1 MDLNEINENQDGLF
15 IFVAIVGIVLFV
27 ALLVHVFDKR
37 KKGDNWGMWTALF
50 FAFLALLIAIG
61 ANYAIDDPSKRLVK
75 FNLSFN
81 SDEFKEAVVCYCGY
95 AGAVVFFTAF
105 YFIGRLIYLYKLSK
119 NSYKMFSHY
128 NSIIEKY
135 NAKGKPIQD
144 HKAENFKIESELT
157 NPLDPELWSKN
168 VAYYFVE
175 NEKDNGF

>member
-15 IFVAIVGIVLFV
+15 IFVSIVGIVLFI
-27 ALLVHVFDKR
+27 ALLMKAFEKR

-81 SDEFKEAVVCYCGY
+81 SDEFKEAVVCYWGY
-95 AGAVVFFTAF
+95 AGVVVLFTAF

-128 NSIIEKY
+128 NSIR
-135 NAKGKPIQD
+135 
-144 HKAENFKIESELT
+144 
-157 NPLDPELWSKN
+157 
-168 VAYYFVE
+168 
-175 NEKDNGF
+175 